1 MALET
6 FLEIIIYQG
15 DDFMGNIQKN
25 GKRNVLKKN
34 SRSGFTIVELV
45 IVIAVIA
52 ILAGVLIPTFAGLIS
67 KANESKALQ
76 EATSAYREAYALA
89 ASDGKITD
97 DEEYTV
103 GDYKFTFTGSLDDFS
118 CEVTVKSGSD
128 AANDKYS
135 VTVGKNG
142 VVSVSKVGENSVT
155 ENETWVATDANE
167 GTN

>member
-6 FLEIIIYQG
+6 FLEIIICQG

-34 SRSGFTIVELV
+34 SKSGFTIVELV

-89 ASDGKITD
+89 ASDGKITGD
-97 DEEYTV
+97 DEYTV
-103 GDYKFTFTGSLDDFS
+103 GDYKFTFTGSLES
-118 CEVTVKSGSD
+118 CSCTVEESGEAAKDEYKVEVSD
-128 AANDKYS
+128 K
-135 VTVGKNG
+135 G
-142 VVSVSKVGENSVT
+142 VVSVTKE
-155 ENETWVATDANE
+155 EKAT
-167 GTN
+167 

>member
-1 MALET
+1 MDLET

-34 SRSGFTIVELV
+34 SKSGFTIVELV

-97 DEEYTV
+97 DDKYTV
-103 GDYKFTFTGSLDDFS
+103 GDYKFTFAGSLDDFS
-118 CEVTVKSGSD
+118 CKVTVKSGSD

-135 VTVGKNG
+135 VTVGENG

-155 ENETWVATDANE
+155 ENENWVAADANA